1 MEKLSERIA
10 NMDEEFYGEYGH
22 IADAV
27 AVLERQVDAL
37 MEVARAAH
45 VWRNHRMD
53 DPYRYVDAVE
63 SALVALPPELKE
75 ALK

>member
-1 MEKLSERIA
+1 MMEKLSERIA

-37 MEVARAAH
+37 MEVAKLLH
-45 VWRNHRMD
+45 YNTKYGGSVMFNGK
-53 DPYRYVDAVE
+53 E
-63 SALVALPPELKE
+63 LGEALDALPPELKE